1 LAEAKILRQRG
12 AEGVSGHVQRKDWI
26 NIAGAAIAVG
36 LVVNLAALTL
46 AVIFVE
52 LKTANE
58 NILMFLAGGLLTQV
72 TNIVQWFF
80 GSSSENKKQAET
92 ISTLAATAQT
102 AQAALTPSVD
112 TTVIPVGANETVT
125 VAGPVT
131 NATESA
137 P

>member
-1 LAEAKILRQRG
+1 M
-12 AEGVSGHVQRKDWI
+12 QRKDWI
-26 NIAGAAIAVG
+26 NISGAAIAIG
-36 LVVNLAALTL
+36 LVVNLAALTI

-102 AQAALTPSVD
+102 AQAALNPLSD
-112 TTVIPVGANETVT
+112 TVIPVGANETVT

-131 NATESA
+131 DA
-137 P
+137 PTPLP

>member
-1 LAEAKILRQRG
+1 MI
-12 AEGVSGHVQRKDWI
+12 SGHVQRKDWI
-26 NIAGAAIAVG
+26 NIAGAAIAIG

-102 AQAALTPSVD
+102 AQAALTPMAD
-112 TTVIPVGANETVT
+112 TTVIPVAAGEQVT
-125 VAGPVT
+125 VKADDPP
-131 NATESA
+131 A

>member
-1 LAEAKILRQRG
+1 MP
-12 AEGVSGHVQRKDWI
+12 GHVQRKDWI

-36 LVVNLAALTL
+36 LVVNLAGLTI

-102 AQAALTPSVD
+102 AQAALTPAAVD
-112 TTVIPVGANETVT
+112 TVTLGPGDPPVT
-125 VAGPVT
+125 VART
-131 NATESA
+131 DDATQPA